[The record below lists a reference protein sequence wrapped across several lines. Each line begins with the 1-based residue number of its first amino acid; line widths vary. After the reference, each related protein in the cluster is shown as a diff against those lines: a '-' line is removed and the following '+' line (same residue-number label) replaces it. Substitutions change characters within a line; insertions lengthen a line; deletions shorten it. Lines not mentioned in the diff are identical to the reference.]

1 MRKSAEERLLD
12 VLPGH
17 IRRLNRDIKRRK
29 RRPSGLHRRDAELS
43 ESRDMQVWVLDAL
56 RAKRKRP

>member
-17 IRRLNRDIKRRK
+17 IRRLEREIKRRK

-43 ESRDMQVWVLDAL
+43 QSRDLQAWMLDAL
-56 RAKRKRP
+56 RAKRERR